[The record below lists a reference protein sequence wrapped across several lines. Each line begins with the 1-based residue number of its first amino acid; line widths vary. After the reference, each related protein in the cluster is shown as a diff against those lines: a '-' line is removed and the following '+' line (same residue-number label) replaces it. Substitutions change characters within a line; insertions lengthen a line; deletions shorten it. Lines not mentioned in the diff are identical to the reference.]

1 MPVVRLIVNA
11 TAVQTV
17 ANVENG
23 DGSNVGGVNPNYQPN
38 NPAGSTTPAASQGF
52 QLVVTGSGPVSASA
66 QVVVSNDGV
75 NWTNLSPLITAPA
88 AGGTSSAI
96 GGNSNVPYQF
106 FGAYITAIS
115 GTNAKAT
122 LTMCA

>member
-23 DGSNVGGVNPNYQPN
+23 DGSNVGGVNPSYQPV
-38 NPAGSTTPAASQGF
+38 NPAGSTTPAANQGF
-52 QLVVTGSGPVSASA
+52 QLVVTGTGSVSASA
-66 QVVVSNDGV
+66 QIVVSNDGV
-75 NWTNLSPLITAPA
+75 NWTNLTPAITASA
-88 AGGTSSAI
+88 AVGTSSAI
-96 GGNSNVPYQF
+96 GGNSQVPYQY

-115 GTNAKAT
+115 GTNATAT
-122 LTMCA
+122 LTMCS

>member
-23 DGSNVGGVNPNYQPN
+23 DGSNPGVNPNYQPA
-38 NPAGSTTPAASQGF
+38 NPAGSTTPAGSQGF
-52 QLVVTGSGPVSASA
+52 QLVVTGTGSVSASA

-75 NWTNLSPLITAPA
+75 NWTNLAPLITASA
-88 AGGTSSAI
+88 ANGTSSAI
-96 GGNSNVPYQF
+96 GGNSNVPYQY

-115 GTNAKAT
+115 GTNAKAS